1 MMTPQEVAGCT
12 FTKAVM
18 GGYNMASV
26 DDFLDKITEDYA
38 ALYKENAELTGKI
51 QTLASKLE
59 EYREIEDA
67 MRSTLLTAQRMASNM
82 VAEAE
87 KKRDELL
94 ANAPQ
99 AAKERMEEIQRQ
111 VDAEEQRLADRRREV
126 DEALALEEER
136 LALGQEKLR
145 DFIATVQAACQSQL
159 ELLEELPELPV
170 REAPVVPQEPAPAV
184 QEEPLEPEAQDV
196 QEAQEPL
203 EEPLDAETAEIEK
216 NIQDVIAAFAKES
229 SPAPSQEP
237 EPPARPQEDIFGSND
252 LEATRVLNLDD
263 LQFGRNYNM
272 E

>member
-159 ELLEELPELPV
+159 ALLEELPELPI
-170 REAPVVPQEPAPAV
+170 REAPIPEPEPAA
-184 QEEPLEPEAQDV
+184 QEEPQEPEAQDV
-196 QEAQEPL
+196 QEAQEPQ

-216 NIQDVIAAFAKES
+216 NIQDVIAAFAKEA
-229 SPAPSQEP
+229 SPAQPQEP
-237 EPPARPQEDIFGSND
+237 EPPAKPQEDIFGSND

>member
-38 ALYKENAELTGKI
+38 TLYKENAELTGKI

-99 AAKERMEEIQRQ
+99 DAKNRMAEIQRQ
-111 VDAEEQRLADRRREV
+111 VEAEEQRLVDYRKEV
-126 DEALALEEER
+126 DEKLALEEAR
-136 LALGQEKLR
+136 LAEGQEKLR
-145 DFIATVQAACQSQL
+145 SFIATVQSVCQSQL
-159 ELLEELPELPV
+159 ALLEQLPELPV
-170 REAPVVPQEPAPAV
+170 REESSVPQAPVPEEDPAP
-184 QEEPLEPEAQDV
+184 QEEPEETEAS
-196 QEAQEPL
+196 QEDE
-203 EEPLDAETAEIEK
+203 DAETAEIEK
-216 NIQDVIAAFAKES
+216 NIQDVIAAFAKEA
-229 SPAPSQEP
+229 SPTEEQKPDAPK
-237 EPPARPQEDIFGSND
+237 EDTFSGSGD
-252 LEATRVLNLDD
+252 DSFEATRVLNLDD